1 VDTTARLS
9 ILLVVSHRPEF
20 CPRWADLPHVIA
32 VTLTRLHRRDA
43 AALVERVAGDGRLP
57 PEAVDRI
64 VGRADGI
71 PLFIEELTRAMLE
84 DVSTIPSTL
93 QDLLSAR
100 LDRLGP
106 AKRILQIGAAI
117 GREFSRELVA
127 AVSSGNVSLDGELE
141 RAVDSG
147 LVVRE
152 GAGRSATYRFR
163 HALVQEAAYASVL
176 KSRCRSLHGRIA
188 RAAEEHTPGLRDA
201 RLEWLA
207 RHYTEAGQ
215 AGQAA
220 TLWLEAGRR
229 AKATFATSEA
239 ASHFVNCLRA
249 AAAAEGSESGPTP
262 ELRRVQAEALVTL
275 GDLAS
280 LSEDLVAADEHY
292 RAAIEMAPEADLRR
306 RIENKRHRP
315 RTATRDGARIAFHE
329 HGSGETTL
337 LFVSTQAVGLAT
349 FQPILERLC
358 DEFRIVTVDPRGSG
372 RSDPLVRPYP
382 LSEHAADVRAVIA
395 ALDTPRLVGVGISMG
410 ANLLF
415 RIAHATPG
423 LLRGIVTIGGP
434 TAGHR
439 RPFFPDD
446 WLHLQQET
454 GRTLEVEP
462 MLQLHVRH
470 VFSEPEMREMLD
482 AIVRTRLTLPRETL
496 LSFFLDDLE
505 DDVTPLLPTIA
516 TPTLVTHG
524 VDDRLVS
531 FGAAELAA
539 SLLPNCTLHGFE
551 GKGHLPIFT
560 ATDEFC
566 AVLRA
571 FVRGEE
577 RHAMSA

>member
-1 VDTTARLS
+1 MSIAARPYCS
-9 ILLVVSHRPEF
+9 
-20 CPRWADLPHVIA
+20 C
-32 VTLTRLHRRDA
+32 
-43 AALVERVAGDGRLP
+43 GG
-57 PEAVDRI
+57 
-64 VGRADGI
+64 
-71 PLFIEELTRAMLE
+71 
-84 DVSTIPSTL
+84 
-93 QDLLSAR
+93 
-100 LDRLGP
+100 
-106 AKRILQIGAAI
+106 GA
-117 GREFSRELVA
+117 
-127 AVSSGNVSLDGELE
+127 
-141 RAVDSG
+141 
-147 LVVRE
+147 
-152 GAGRSATYRFR
+152 
-163 HALVQEAAYASVL
+163 H
-176 KSRCRSLHGRIA
+176 
-188 RAAEEHTPGLRDA
+188 PGLRDA

-249 AAAAEGSESGPTP
+249 AAAAEGSGVGPP
-262 ELRRVQAEALVTL
+262 ELHRVQAEALVTL

-292 RAAIEMAPEADLRR
+292 RAAIEMAPEADPAAPDREQAASSEDGHAGRR
-306 RIENKRHRP
+306 PDRLPRARVGPDHAAVREHAGGGPRDLPADPRAPVRRVQDRHRRP
-315 RTATRDGARIAFHE
+315 ARFRPL
-329 HGSGETTL
+329 GP
-337 LFVSTQAVGLAT
+337 LA
-349 FQPILERLC
+349 
-358 DEFRIVTVDPRGSG
+358 
-372 RSDPLVRPYP
+372 RPYP
-382 LSEHAADVRAVIA
+382 LSEHAADVRAIA

-415 RIAHATPG
+415 RIAHAAPG

-462 MLQLHVRH
+462 MLQLHIRH

-524 VDDRLVS
+524 GDDRLVS

-539 SLLPNCTLHGFE
+539 SSLRTARSMGSRARDTCPSLRRPTSFAQSFALLFAARNGMPCPLEHDRGDRGPN
-551 GKGHLPIFT
+551 
-560 ATDEFC
+560 
-566 AVLRA
+566 R
-571 FVRGEE
+571 E
-577 RHAMSA
+577 RRTPPRSPPLIWK